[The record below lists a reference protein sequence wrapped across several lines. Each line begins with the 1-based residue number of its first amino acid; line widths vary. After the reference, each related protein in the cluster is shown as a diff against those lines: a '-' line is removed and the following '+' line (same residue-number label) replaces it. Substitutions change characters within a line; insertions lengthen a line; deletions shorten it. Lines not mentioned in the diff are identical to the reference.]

1 MRFQPSQ
8 TEAGAFVWQPAK
20 SKAKLPII
28 HAFDFVIG
36 RVPFAQDFDGAV
48 EDGRSFGRAAG
59 LVGETVREGQEAENG
74 DDADQRGSL
83 PGKKEGQHHA
93 SPSFFLTAGI
103 VWIA

>member
-48 EDGRSFGRAAG
+48 EDSRSFGRAAG
-59 LVGETVREGQEAENG
+59 LVGEAVRGSEKDQNSN
-74 DDADQRGSL
+74 DADQRGSL
-83 PGKKEGQHHA
+83 PGKKEGQHQA